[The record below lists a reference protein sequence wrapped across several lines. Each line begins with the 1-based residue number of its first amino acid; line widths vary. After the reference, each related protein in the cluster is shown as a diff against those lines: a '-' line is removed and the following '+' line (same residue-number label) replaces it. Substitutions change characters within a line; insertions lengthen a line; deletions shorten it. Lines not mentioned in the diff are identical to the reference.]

1 MKDLILY
8 QWRKGLDPTID
19 ASRAIPESIYL
30 PGPASGLT
38 KLLKGIV
45 KRRLYPVTEMVDQM
59 IRWSSGSYNY
69 IALTGNKSLFDFK
82 KCALVIVSLAKRNLN
97 Q

>member
-1 MKDLILY
+1 MKDLFLLD
-8 QWRKGLDPTID
+8 QQDGLDPTID
-19 ASRAIPESIYL
+19 ASRAIPENIYL

-45 KRRLYPVTEMVDQM
+45 KRRLYLFTEIINQM
-59 IRWSSGSYNY
+59 IRCYSGSYNY

-82 KCALVIVSLAKRNLN
+82 KCALVIVSLANR
-97 Q
+97 QSET